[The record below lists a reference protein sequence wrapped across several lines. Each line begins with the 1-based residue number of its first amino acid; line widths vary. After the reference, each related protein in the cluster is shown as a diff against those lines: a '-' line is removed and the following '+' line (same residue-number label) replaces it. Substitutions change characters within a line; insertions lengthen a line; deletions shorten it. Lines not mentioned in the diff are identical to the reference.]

1 MRLPLDRAI
10 AASSATLFDGDAAP
24 DALRIST
31 DTRSIEP
38 GDTFVAL
45 HGERFDGHDFVAEA
59 VQRGAAMLVL
69 DRPPA
74 RVDGVP
80 AMLVERTNDAYLE
93 LARVARELF
102 DGLVV
107 GITGSTGKTTTKT
120 FLAQLCRAHFGD
132 RVLAAPGNENN
143 EIGVSRLLLNA
154 SNEAHDVVIAE
165 MGARQYGD
173 VAILVD
179 IARPHVGIL
188 TNIGEAH
195 VEIMGSRERL
205 AETKWALFSKG
216 ASAVLNAGDEVSIA
230 RAATLTQ
237 RPRWFAAVA
246 SEPGPELRSFFDPLT
261 AVVGQGSL
269 LARDRG
275 TGCEHEIQ
283 AHLPGLHN
291 RANLAA
297 AIAGALQLGLSL
309 ERLIPE
315 IPALHLPQGRYD
327 RIAIEG
333 GPRVIYDAYNANASG
348 MMAALDAFAG
358 ETASRRIAVLASMA
372 ELGDE
377 SQSLH
382 ERVGAHAAS
391 TVDVLLVSGDFAA
404 ALARGARRAGLDAS
418 RIVPV
423 RDNSHAAAWLREHT
437 TGDDV
442 VLLKG
447 SRKYKLEE
455 IVEELHA

>member
-10 AASSATLFDGDAAP
+10 TASHATLFDGDAAP
-24 DALRIST
+24 DTLRIST

-45 HGERFDGHDFVAEA
+45 HGERFDGHDFTAQA
-59 VQRGAAMLVL
+59 VKRGAELLVL
-69 DRPPA
+69 DRVAA
-74 RVDGVP
+74 RVPGIP
-80 AMLVERTNDAYLE
+80 AMLVEHTNDAYMAFAGL
-93 LARVARELF
+93 ARELF
-102 DGLVV
+102 EGVVV
-107 GITGSTGKTTTKT
+107 GVTGSTGKTTTKT
-120 FLAQLCRAHFGD
+120 LLAQLCQGQFGD

-143 EIGVSRLLLNA
+143 EIGVSKLLLSA
-154 SNEAHDVVIAE
+154 CNEAHDVVIAE
-165 MGARQYGD
+165 MGARRYGD
-173 VAILVD
+173 VALLVD
-179 IARPHVGIL
+179 IARPHLGIL
-188 TNIGEAH
+188 TNIGDAH

-216 ASAVLNAGDEVSIA
+216 ASAVLNAADEVSVA
-230 RAATLTQ
+230 RAPMLAQ
-237 RPRWFAAVA
+237 QPHWFVA
-246 SEPGPELRSFFDPLT
+246 MPSEPVPELSSSFDSLT
-261 AVVGQGSL
+261 AVVGERRL
-269 LARDRG
+269 LSRDRG
-275 TGCEHEIQ
+275 MACEYEIQ
-283 AHLPGLHN
+283 ANVPGLHN

-297 AIAGALQLGLSL
+297 AIAAALELGVSF

-315 IPALHLPQGRYD
+315 IPTLHLPQGRYD

-348 MMAALDAFAG
+348 MIAALDAFAD

-391 TVDVLLVSGDFAA
+391 AVDVLLVSGDFAT

-423 RDNSHAAAWLREHT
+423 RDNSHAAAWLREHA

-442 VLLKG
+442 ILLKG

-455 IVEELHA
+455 IVEELYA